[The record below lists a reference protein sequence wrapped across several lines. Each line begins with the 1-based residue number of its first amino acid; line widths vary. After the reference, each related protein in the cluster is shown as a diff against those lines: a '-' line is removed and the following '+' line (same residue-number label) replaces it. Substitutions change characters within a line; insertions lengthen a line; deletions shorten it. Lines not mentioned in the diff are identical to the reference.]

1 MNMLINRYAGGLGN
15 QMFQYVFGLNL
26 KQNGKY
32 VIADTAWYDREISC
46 GIMFSLE
53 QVFPSVLLNRDVE
66 KVEQLEQS
74 LNSRWIGT
82 RILNR
87 LFPDTRKI
95 YIERKEFQYDEGA
108 FQTKKVGV
116 SGCWQC
122 YKYVDNV
129 SEKVREDFTFAGSY
143 PLEAQIML
151 KNIENSNAVFLH
163 VRGGDYN
170 SELYARKLFGNICT
184 AEYYNSA
191 ISVMK
196 KKLSNPVF
204 WVFTN
209 DKKYAKSIL
218 ANVENIYFVSDYVS
232 GLYEDWIDLLMMSKC
247 NHAIIANSSFSWWG
261 AWLIENKDK
270 VIIAPKKWTNKKKN
284 FDICD
289 PHWIKI

>member
-1 MNMLINRYAGGLGN
+1 MNMLINRYGGGLGN

-26 KQNGKY
+26 EQNGKY
-32 VIADTAWYDREISC
+32 VVADTARYDREISC
-46 GIMFSLE
+46 GIVFSLE
-53 QVFPSVLLNRDVE
+53 RVFPSVLLNRDVE
-66 KVEQLEQS
+66 KVEQLEQC
-74 LNSRWIGT
+74 LNNRWIGT
-82 RILNR
+82 RIVNR

-95 YIERKEFQYDEGA
+95 YIERKAFQYDEGA

-116 SGCWQC
+116 SGSWQC
-122 YKYVDNV
+122 HKYVDNV
-129 SEKVREDFTFAGSY
+129 SEKVREDFTFADSS
-143 PLEAQIML
+143 PLKAQIML
-151 KNIENSNAVFLH
+151 RNIENSNAVFLH

-191 ISVMK
+191 ISIMN
-196 KKLSNPVF
+196 KKLDNPIF

-218 ANVENIYFVSDYVS
+218 VNMENIYFVSDYVS

-261 AWLIENKDK
+261 AWLIENEDK
-270 VIIAPKKWTNKKKN
+270 VVIAPKKWVNKKIN

-289 PHWIKI
+289 PYWIKI